1 MIQYAALI
9 MILFGVIS
17 KVAIML
23 LRKSGRQ
30 GNHYDPLSGV
40 VNTLLITITF
50 ELVSKVFIMIL
61 LFRVASNVFIV
72 ILFWFAS
79 KKGFYE
85 MISEMINAFSL
96 RSLVPCS

>member
-17 KVAIML
+17 KVFIML
-23 LRKSGRQ
+23 LRKSDRQ

-61 LFRVASNVFIV
+61 LFRVASNVFIR
-72 ILFWFAS
+72 ILLFWVAS
-79 KKGFYE
+79 NYSIG
-85 MISEMINAFSL
+85 SL
-96 RSLVPCS
+96 RSGKKRILWKQ